1 MDPKS
6 GSIPNESENTMS
18 STSTGTMHTMNTAP
32 TGSTVGTQHD
42 EAPQSAAKNEV
53 PETPAKEMKT
63 DEGDGM
69 NSW

>member
-1 MDPKS
+1 MDPKPDPIS
-6 GSIPNESENTMS
+6 NESENTMS
-18 STSTGTMHTMNTAP
+18 STATGTMHTLSTAP

-53 PETPAKEMKT
+53 PETPAEEMKT

-69 NSW
+69 NS